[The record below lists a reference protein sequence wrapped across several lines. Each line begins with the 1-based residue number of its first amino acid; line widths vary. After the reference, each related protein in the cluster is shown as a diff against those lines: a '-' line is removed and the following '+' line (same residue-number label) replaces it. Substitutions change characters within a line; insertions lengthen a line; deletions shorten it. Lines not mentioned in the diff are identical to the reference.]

1 MPQTWTDPFVRPKH
15 WKSAVRFGTW
25 TVISLC
31 RSGSLTAAT
40 RELARY
46 RLYLVGTQEVR
57 WGKEG
62 LVKPG
67 DYILFYGKGHE
78 NHQMGTAVFV
88 HDGIVSVVKSVELVS
103 DTVSI
108 KRLRSLWCNITVLNV
123 HVANE
128 EKSEDSKDSFYGELE
143 QVSDHFHKYHM
154 KIVL

>member
-1 MPQTWTDPFVRPKH
+1 M
-15 WKSAVRFGTW
+15 
-25 TVISLC
+25 
-31 RSGSLTAAT
+31 
-40 RELARY
+40 
-46 RLYLVGTQEVR
+46 
-57 WGKEG
+57 
-62 LVKPG
+62 
-67 DYILFYGKGHE
+67 
-78 NHQMGTAVFV
+78 